1 MVELQETADGVIIP
15 VRAQPGARKNAVS
28 GVHAGQLKVSVTQ
41 APEKGKANAALI
53 EVLSETLQVPR
64 SRISLVSG
72 ATASQKKFCV
82 AGGDIT
88 SIRDRIEIILGSDRT
103 PRL

>member
-1 MVELQETADGVIIP
+1 MVDIQQTSDGVIIP
-15 VRAQPGARKNAVS
+15 VRAQPGARKNAVT

-53 EVLSETLQVPR
+53 EVLAEALEVPR
-64 SRISLVSG
+64 SKISLVSG

-82 AGGDIT
+82 AGGDAAL
-88 SIRDRIEIILGSDRT
+88 IRKRIEAILRK
-103 PRL
+103 